1 MLRSVAAVTVAA
13 IAVMAMVAVAM
24 VAVVATPMPAI
35 VVAPPTVL
43 MAAVA
48 AYHVVVAQVR
58 PIDVERDV
66 HAADPHVTLQCDRQ
80 ADAGLPTG
88 AAQPEPHPRS
98 RFVVHLG
105 RRVVDILKLGAPAVR
120 RRPRRRIGQRRGGG
134 EKTRAGERER
144 DHGGDAGGFHVG
156 FLL

>member
-1 MLRSVAAVTVAA
+1 MAA
-13 IAVMAMVAVAM
+13 IAVVAMIAVAM
-24 VAVVATPMPAI
+24 VAVTAVMAVSMPAI
-35 VVAPPTVL
+35 VVAPPTML
-43 MAAVA
+43 MAAVM

-80 ADAGLPTG
+80 ADAGLPTI

-98 RFVVHLG
+98 RFVVHLS
-105 RRVVDILKLGAPAVR
+105 RRVVDILMLGAPAVR
-120 RRPRRRIGQRRGGG
+120 GRPRRRIGQRRRGG
-134 EKTRAGERER
+134 EKPRAGERER
-144 DHGGDAGGFHVG
+144 DHGGDACGFHVG

>member
-13 IAVMAMVAVAM
+13 IAVVAMVAVAM
-24 VAVVATPMPAI
+24 VAVVTVVAVVATPMPAI
-35 VVAPPTVL
+35 VVAPPTML
-43 MAAVA
+43 MAAVM

-105 RRVVDILKLGAPAVR
+105 RRVVDILMLGAPAVR
-120 RRPRRRIGQRRGGG
+120 RRSRRRICQRRGGS

-144 DHGGDAGGFHVG
+144 
-156 FLL
+156 